1 MAFFVRSSMYII
13 VGLGNP
19 GKQYEAT
26 RHNVGFIAIDEI
38 AKRLNIKVD
47 RLKFKALIGEGRIGS
62 EKIVLAKPQTFM
74 NLSGQSVVELM
85 NYYKVPRENL
95 IVLYD
100 DIDIEVGKLRIR
112 HKGSAGTH
120 NGMKNIIYLL
130 GFDDFPRIRIGVS
143 KPRPQQDLASF
154 VLSKFDKDEIPKM
167 IESIETAAVATI
179 EAVESTVDIAMN
191 KYNG

>member
-1 MAFFVRSSMYII
+1 MYII

-19 GKQYEAT
+19 GRQYDAT

-38 AKRLNIKVD
+38 AKRLNIKMD
-47 RLKFKALIGEGRIGS
+47 RLKFKAIVGEGRIGT

-74 NLSGQSVVELM
+74 NLSGQCVVELM
-85 NYYKVPRENL
+85 NYYKVDRSKL
-95 IVLYD
+95 IVIYD
-100 DIDIEVGKLRIR
+100 DIDIDVGKIRIR
-112 HKGSAGTH
+112 LKGSAGTH

-130 GFDDFPRIRIGVS
+130 GYDDFPRIRIGVS

-154 VLSKFDKDEIPKM
+154 VLSKFEKEEIQPM
-167 IESIETAAVATI
+167 IDSIETAAKAAI
-179 EAVESTVDIAMN
+179 ESVETTVDIAMN

>member
-1 MAFFVRSSMYII
+1 MAFFTRDTMYII

-26 RHNVGFIAIDEI
+26 RHNVGFIAVDEI
-38 AKRLNIKVD
+38 AKRLNIKMD
-47 RLKFKALIGEGRIGS
+47 RLRFKAIVGEGRIGG

-85 NYYKVPRENL
+85 NYYKVPHENL
-95 IVLYD
+95 IVIYD
-100 DIDIEVGKLRIR
+100 DIDIEAGKLRIR
-112 HKGSAGTH
+112 HKGSAGSH

-143 KPRPQQDLASF
+143 KPRPRQELASF
-154 VLSKFDKDEIPKM
+154 VLSKFDKDEIPRM
-167 IESIETAAVATI
+167 IESIETAAKTAI
-179 EAVESTVDIAMN
+179 EATYSLHWVVM
-191 KYNG
+191 KFKMK

>member
-1 MAFFVRSSMYII
+1 MYII

-26 RHNVGFIAIDEI
+26 RHNVGFIAVDEI
-38 AKRLNIKVD
+38 AKRLNIKMD
-47 RLKFKALIGEGRIGS
+47 RLRFKAIVGEGRIGG

-85 NYYKVPRENL
+85 NYYKVPHENL
-95 IVLYD
+95 IVIYD
-100 DIDIEVGKLRIR
+100 DIDIEAGKLRIR
-112 HKGSAGTH
+112 HKGSAGSH

-143 KPRPQQDLASF
+143 KPRPRQELASF
-154 VLSKFDKDEIPKM
+154 VLSKFDKDEIPRM
-167 IESIETAAVATI
+167 IESIETAAKAAI

-191 KYNG
+191 RYNG

>member
-1 MAFFVRSSMYII
+1 MYII

-38 AKRLNIKVD
+38 AKRLSIRMD
-47 RLKFKALIGEGRIGS
+47 RLKFKAVVGEGRIGA

-85 NYYKVPRENL
+85 NYYKVPPENL
-95 IVLYD
+95 IVIYD
-100 DIDIEVGKLRIR
+100 DIDIEVGQIRIR

-154 VLSKFDKDEIPKM
+154 VLSKFDKSEIEPM
-167 IESIETAAVATI
+167 IQSIETAASAAI
-179 EAVESTVDIAMN
+179 EAVETTVDIAMN
-191 KYNG
+191 KYNRK

>member
-1 MAFFVRSSMYII
+1 MEGKNMYII

-19 GKQYEAT
+19 GRQYDST

-38 AKRLNIKVD
+38 AKRLNIKMD
-47 RLKFKALIGEGRIGS
+47 RLKFKAIVGEGRIGT

-85 NYYKVPRENL
+85 NYYKVDRSKL
-95 IVLYD
+95 IVIYD
-100 DIDIEVGKLRIR
+100 DIDIDVGRIR
-112 HKGSAGTH
+112 IRLKGSAGTH

-130 GFDDFPRIRIGVS
+130 GYDDFPRIRIGVS

-154 VLSKFDKDEIPKM
+154 VLSKFEKEEIQPM
-167 IESIETAAVATI
+167 IDSIETAAKAAI
-179 EAVESTVDIAMN
+179 ESVETTVDIAMN